1 MSHEIEQ
8 HQDQAFFAS
17 ANVQAWHRLGT
28 VLDLNGGGMTAEQ
41 AMAEAHLG
49 GWDLRKENMT
59 TASGLV
65 VPGRSAV
72 VRTNPVTGQDEVLGD
87 VGQNYHVIQNE
98 EHAEFLNILVDESG
112 AHFETAGSLYG
123 GSQVFLTMKMPGHM
137 AIGGRGGDQVDTYI
151 AAVNS
156 HDGSSSFTLMA
167 TPVRVVCA
175 NTVRIG
181 IGQAKSIFRI
191 RHTSGAEKALRSEAR
206 EKLDLTFQYLDVF
219 QDEANRLV
227 QATMTQVQFEE
238 IIAKEFGA
246 KEDAAPATKTRADA
260 RMDDLISLFTEAR
273 TQKPIAD
280 TAWAGFNAL
289 TEWYDHQSPA
299 RGENADTNRAMNAV
313 LYSEAWKTKAFRLMS
328 DFVSA

>member
-1 MSHEIEQ
+1 MSHGIEQ
-8 HQDQAFFAS
+8 HQGQAFFAS

-41 AMAEAHLG
+41 AMAASNLG

-72 VRTNPVTGQDEVLGD
+72 VRTNPVTGEDEVLGD

-112 AHFETAGSLYG
+112 AHFETAGSLNG
-123 GSQVFLTMKMPGHM
+123 GSKVFVTMKMPGHM
-137 AIGGRGGDQVDTYI
+137 TIGGRDGDPVDMYI

-181 IGQAKSIFRI
+181 LESAQSVFRI
-191 RHTSGAEKALRSEAR
+191 RHTSGAEKAIRTEAR
-206 EKLDLTFQYLDVF
+206 EKLDLTFKYLDTF
-219 QDEANRLV
+219 QEEANRLV
-227 QATMTQVQFEE
+227 QATMTQIQFEE
-238 IIAKEFGA
+238 IVVAAFGA
-246 KEDAAPATKTRADA
+246 KEDAAQATKTRADSKIDE
-260 RMDDLISLFTEAR
+260 MVSLFADAR

-289 TEWYDHQSPA
+289 TEWFDHQSPA
-299 RGENADTNRAMNAV
+299 RGDVESSRALNAV
-313 LYSEAWKTKAFRLMS
+313 LYSEKWKTEAFRLMS